1 MAYMSQDHKARIV
14 KLAKPILEKYRM
26 KATFSVDNHSTIV
39 CTLKSGPL
47 EFVPGEG
54 INHYW
59 LTSHFSGDK
68 LQFLLELKE
77 AMDLDNHD
85 NSQIEYDYHDVGHY
99 VSIKIG
105 RWKKPYV
112 FTP

>member
-1 MAYMSQDHKARIV
+1 
-14 KLAKPILEKYRM
+14 
-26 KATFSVDNHSTIV
+26 
-39 CTLKSGPL
+39 
-47 EFVPGEG
+47 
-54 INHYW
+54 
-59 LTSHFSGDK
+59 
-68 LQFLLELKE
+68 
-77 AMDLDNHD
+77 MDLDNHD